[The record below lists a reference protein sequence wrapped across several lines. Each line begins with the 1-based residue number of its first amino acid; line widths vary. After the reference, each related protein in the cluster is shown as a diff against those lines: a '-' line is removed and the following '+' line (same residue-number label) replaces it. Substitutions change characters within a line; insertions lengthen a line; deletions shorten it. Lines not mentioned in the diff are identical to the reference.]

1 MAVREGI
8 FAIHIAEESKISMK
22 IENISPVSMVAVNET
37 SVTGWKHKKDTPIDF
52 QQLLQNVI
60 EKDEEKPSN
69 KYNIRIVT
77 SRNDSYYKGALGQD
91 EKNDIYNRA
100 LSKAEGTDTYNQ
112 TKQAEKTENK
122 DNVSGCTDVKGNYNP
137 ETVYDEYF
145 EDASEKYGVP
155 VDLLKAVAKV
165 ESDFKPTVVSSS
177 GAVGIMQL
185 MPATARSMGVEDSY
199 NPQQNI
205 YGGAKLLSI
214 LLEQFDGDVDCALAG
229 YNAGAGAVERAG
241 GVPSYAQDYVD
252 KVLGYYLG

>member
-1 MAVREGI
+1 MRT
-8 FAIHIAEESKISMK
+8 
-22 IENISPVSMVAVNET
+22 ENISPVSMVAVNEIT
-37 SVTGWKHKKDTPIDF
+37 VTGWKHKKETPIDF
-52 QQLLQNVI
+52 QQLLQSVI
-60 EKDEEKPSN
+60 EKDEKKPSSG
-69 KYNIRIVT
+69 YNIQIVT
-77 SRNDSYYKGALGQD
+77 PRDGSYNKEAIVQD
-91 EKNDIYNRA
+91 EKND
-100 LSKAEGTDTYNQ
+100 TY
-112 TKQAEKTENK
+112 
-122 DNVSGCTDVKGNYNP
+122 NYNP
-137 ETVYDEYF
+137 ETVYDGYF
-145 EDASEKYGVP
+145 EAASEKYGVP

-199 NPQQNI
+199 DPQQNI

-252 KVLGYYLG
+252 MVLGYYYG

>member
-1 MAVREGI
+1 
-8 FAIHIAEESKISMK
+8 MK

-37 SVTGWKHKKDTPIDF
+37 SVTSWKHKKDTPIDF
-52 QQLLQNVI
+52 QQLLQYVV
-60 EKDEEKPSN
+60 EKDGKKSSGN
-69 KYNIRIVT
+69 YDIRIVT
-77 SRNDSYYKGALGQD
+77 SRKDSYYKGALGDD
-91 EKNDIYNRA
+91 EKNEIYNRA
-100 LSKAEGTDTYNQ
+100 LSKAEGTDTYI
-112 TKQAEKTENK
+112 QAENK
-122 DNVSGCTDVKGNYNP
+122 AEASSHTGSVGSYNP

-145 EDASEKYGVP
+145 EDAAEKYGVP
-155 VDLLKAVAKV
+155 VELLKAVAKV

-185 MPATARSMGVEDSY
+185 MPSTARSMGVEDSY

-252 KVLGYYLG
+252 MVLDYYLG

>member
-1 MAVREGI
+1 
-8 FAIHIAEESKISMK
+8 MK
-22 IENISPVSMVAVNET
+22 VENISPVSMVAVNET
-37 SVTGWKHKKDTPIDF
+37 SVTSWKHKKDTPIDF
-52 QQLLQNVI
+52 QQLLQYVV
-60 EKDEEKPSN
+60 EKDGKKSSGN
-69 KYNIRIVT
+69 YDIRIVT
-77 SRNDSYYKGALGQD
+77 SRKDSYYKGSLGDD
-91 EKNDIYNRA
+91 EKNEIYNRA
-100 LSKAEGTDTYNQ
+100 LSKAEGTDTYI
-112 TKQAEKTENK
+112 QAENK
-122 DNVSGCTDVKGNYNP
+122 AEASSHTGSVGCYNP

-145 EDASEKYGVP
+145 EDAAEKYGVP
-155 VDLLKAVAKV
+155 VELLKAVAKV

-185 MPATARSMGVEDSY
+185 MPSTARSMGVEDSY

-252 KVLGYYLG
+252 KVLDYYLG